1 MDRVGRQNPTVSV
14 VLPYH
19 DTRGAE
25 AIELY
30 NTSEKDALEWQEA
43 LTYDIMAVDDDGLW
57 IHQKFGY
64 SVPRRNGK
72 SEMALARCIWGLKHG
87 ERILYTAH
95 RASTAHSI
103 WERLSR
109 LCAKCDISID
119 SSFRAFGKEHLY
131 TTDDGV
137 IEFRTRTSTGGL
149 GEGYDLLIIDEA
161 QEYTPEQETALKY
174 VVTDSANPQTIMFG
188 TPPTAIS
195 AGTVFPNYRKHVL
208 QSESYASGWAEW
220 SVPEMSKADD
230 VDVWYETNPSL
241 GTVLKERTIRSEI
254 GEDNTDFNIQRLG
267 LWIKY
272 NQRSAISRNEWD
284 ALQVGHLPKLKGQ
297 LFAGVKFG
305 VDGNNVALA
314 IAVRTADDKI
324 FCEVVGC
331 KPLRMGVTW
340 ILSFLSN
347 ADIRKTV
354 IDGKSGTGLLL
365 DGAKEARIKN
375 IDAATV
381 QEVIKANAVFDMAM
395 EQGTFQHM
403 HQSAVTQVVTNC
415 ERRKIGANG
424 GLGYQSS
431 LDGADIAL
439 LDSMILAH
447 WICSEVKAE
456 KKKQKAYY

>member
-1 MDRVGRQNPTVSV
+1 MDRVGRQSPTVSV
-14 VLPYH
+14 ILPYR
-19 DTRGAE
+19 DTKGPE

-30 NTSEKDALEWQEA
+30 NKSESTALEWQEA

-57 IHQKFGY
+57 VHQKFGY

-109 LCAKCDISID
+109 LCKKCGIVIE

-131 TTDDGV
+131 TADGGI

-174 VVTDSANPQTIMFG
+174 VVSDSANPQTIMFG

-195 AGTVFPNYRKHVL
+195 AGTVFPKFRKALL
-208 QSESYASGWAEW
+208 QSETYAAGWAEW
-220 SVPEMSKADD
+220 SVPEMSDVYD
-230 VDVWYETNPSL
+230 VDLWYETNPSMGYHL
-241 GTVLKERTIRSEI
+241 NERKIRSEI
-254 GEDNTDFNIQRLG
+254 GDDTTDFNIQRLG
-267 LWIKY
+267 LWLKY

-284 ALQVGHLPKLKGQ
+284 ALQAGQLPKLKGP

-305 VDGNNVALA
+305 SDGKNVALA
-314 IAVRTADDKI
+314 IAVRTNDDKI
-324 FCEVVGC
+324 FCEVIDC
-331 KPLRMGVTW
+331 RPRSHGVDW
-340 ILSFLSN
+340 ILSFLAH
-347 ADIRKTV
+347 ADVKKTV
-354 IDGKSGTGLLL
+354 VDGKSGTDVLL
-365 DGAKEARIKN
+365 DAAKGAKVKHIEAP
-375 IDAATV
+375 TV
-381 QEVIKANAVFDMAM
+381 PQVIKANSIFDIAM
-395 EQGTFQHM
+395 ESGTFSHM
-403 HQSAVTQVVTNC
+403 SQSSVTQVVTNC

-424 GLGYQSS
+424 GLGYASS

-447 WICSEVKAE
+447 WICSETKAE
-456 KKKQKAYY
+456 KKIQNVDY

>member
-1 MDRVGRQNPTVSV
+1 MDRVGRQSPTVSV

-30 NTSEKDALEWQEA
+30 NKSEKDALEWQEA

-72 SEMALARCIWGLKHG
+72 SEIALARCIWGLKHG

-95 RASTAHSI
+95 RASTSHSI

-230 VDVWYETNPSL
+230 VDLWYETNPSL

>member
-1 MDRVGRQNPTVSV
+1 MDRVGRQSPTVSV
-14 VLPYH
+14 ILPYQ
-19 DTRGAE
+19 DTRGPE

-30 NTSEKDALEWQEA
+30 NKSEKDALEWQTA
-43 LTYDIMAVDDDGLW
+43 LTYDIMTVDDDGLW
-57 IHQKFGY
+57 VHQKFGY

-103 WERLSR
+103 WDRLGR
-109 LCAKCDISID
+109 LCAKCDIDIT

-131 TTDDGV
+131 TADSA

-195 AGTVFPNYRKHVL
+195 AGTVFPNYRKNVL
-208 QSESYASGWAEW
+208 HNDSYSSGWAEW
-220 SVPEMSKADD
+220 SVPDMSDVHD
-230 VDVWYETNPSL
+230 VDLWYEANPSL

-254 GEDNTDFNIQRLG
+254 GDDKTDFNIQRLG

-272 NQRSAISRNEWD
+272 NQKSAISRNEWE
-284 ALQVGHLPKLKGQ
+284 ALQVSKLPQFTGQ
-297 LFAGVKFG
+297 LFVGVKFG
-305 VDGNNVALA
+305 IDGQNAAAAV
-314 IAVRTADDKI
+314 AVRTTEGKI

-331 KPLRMGVTW
+331 KPIKDGVAW
-340 ILSFLSN
+340 IVNFIRS
-347 ADIRKTV
+347 ADVSKV
-354 IDGKSGTGLLL
+354 AIDGKTGSEIL
-365 DGAKEARIKN
+365 R
-375 IDAATV
+375 DAMKQMKLKHPEMVTV
-381 QEVIKANAVFDMAM
+381 AQVIKANSLFDMAM
-395 EQGTFQHM
+395 EKATVIHM
-403 HQSAVTQVVTNC
+403 QQSAVTQVVTNC

-424 GLGYQSS
+424 GLGYRS
-431 LDGADIAL
+431 LIDGADIAL

-447 WICSEVKAE
+447 WICVETKAE
-456 KKKQKAYY
+456 KKKQKVDY

>member
-1 MDRVGRQNPTVSV
+1 M
-14 VLPYH
+14 
-19 DTRGAE
+19 
-25 AIELY
+25 
-30 NTSEKDALEWQEA
+30 
-43 LTYDIMAVDDDGLW
+43 
-57 IHQKFGY
+57 
-64 SVPRRNGK
+64 
-72 SEMALARCIWGLKHG
+72 
-87 ERILYTAH
+87 
-95 RASTAHSI
+95 
-103 WERLSR
+103 
-109 LCAKCDISID
+109 
-119 SSFRAFGKEHLY
+119 
-131 TTDDGV
+131 
-137 IEFRTRTSTGGL
+137 
-149 GEGYDLLIIDEA
+149 
-161 QEYTPEQETALKY
+161 
-174 VVTDSANPQTIMFG
+174 
-188 TPPTAIS
+188 
-195 AGTVFPNYRKHVL
+195 
-208 QSESYASGWAEW
+208 
-220 SVPEMSKADD
+220 
-230 VDVWYETNPSL
+230 
-241 GTVLKERTIRSEI
+241 
-254 GEDNTDFNIQRLG
+254 
-267 LWIKY
+267 WIKY

-340 ILSFLSN
+340 ILGFLSN

-354 IDGKSGTGLLL
+354 IDGKSGTGLVL

-403 HQSAVTQVVTNC
+403 HQSAVTQVVTHC

>member
-1 MDRVGRQNPTVSV
+1 MDRVGRQSPTVSV

-30 NTSEKDALEWQEA
+30 NKSEKDALEWQEA

-230 VDVWYETNPSL
+230 VDLWYETNPSL

-340 ILSFLSN
+340 ILGFLSN

>member
-1 MDRVGRQNPTVSV
+1 MDRVGRQSPTVSV
-14 VLPYH
+14 ILPYR
-19 DTRGAE
+19 DTKGPE

-30 NTSEKDALEWQEA
+30 DTCEKDMLEWQTA

-57 IHQKFGY
+57 VHQKFGY

-109 LCAKCDISID
+109 LCVKCGVTIE

-131 TTDDGV
+131 ADTEGV

-149 GEGYDLLIIDEA
+149 GEGFDLLIIDEA

-174 VVTDSANPQTIMFG
+174 VVTDSANPQTILFG

-195 AGTVFPNYRKHVL
+195 AGTVFPNLRKHIL

-220 SVPEMSKADD
+220 SVPEMSDPND
-230 VDVWYETNPSL
+230 VDLWYETNPSL

-254 GEDNTDFNIQRLG
+254 GDDGTDFNIQRLG

-272 NQRSAISRNEWD
+272 NQRSAISRNEWE
-284 ALQVGHLPKLKGQ
+284 ALQLSKMPKLTGQ
-297 LFAGVKFG
+297 MFVGIKFG

-314 IAVRTADDKI
+314 VAVRTADKKI
-324 FCEVVGC
+324 FCEVIGC
-331 KPLRMGVTW
+331 KPIRDGVDW
-340 ILSFLSN
+340 MVDFIYRSGARSV
-347 ADIRKTV
+347 AV
-354 IDGKSGTGLLL
+354 DGKSGTDILR
-365 DGAKEARIKN
+365 DAMKEAKLKRPEVM
-375 IDAATV
+375 TV
-381 QEVIKANAVFDMAM
+381 QQVIKANALFDMAM
-395 EQGTFQHM
+395 EQGTFVHM
-403 HQSAVTQVVTNC
+403 HQSAVTQVVSNC
-415 ERRKIGANG
+415 ERRKIGSNG
-424 GLGYQSS
+424 GLGYASS

-439 LDSMILAH
+439 LESMIIAH
-447 WICSEVKAE
+447 WICSETKAE
-456 KKKQKAYY
+456 KKKQRVSY

>member
-1 MDRVGRQNPTVSV
+1 MDRVGRQEPTVSV
-14 VLPYH
+14 ILPYE
-19 DTRGAE
+19 DTKGAE
-25 AIELY
+25 AVELY
-30 NTSEKDALEWQEA
+30 NKSEKDALLWQTA
-43 LTYDIMAVDDDGLW
+43 LTYDIMAVDAEGLW
-57 IHQKFGY
+57 VHQKFGY

-72 SEMALARCIWGLKHG
+72 SEMALARCIWGLAHG

-103 WERLSR
+103 WDRLGR
-109 LCAKCDISID
+109 LCVKCDIPIT

-131 TTDDGV
+131 TDDSA

-195 AGTVFPNYRKHVL
+195 AGTVFPNYRKNVL
-208 QSESYASGWAEW
+208 QNDSYASGWAEW
-220 SVPEMSKADD
+220 SVPEMSDAHN
-230 VDVWYETNPSL
+230 VDLWYETNPSL

-254 GEDNTDFNIQRLG
+254 GDDNTDFNIQRLG

-272 NQRSAISRNEWD
+272 NQRSAISRNEWE
-284 ALQVGHLPKLKGQ
+284 ALQVDKLPKLKGQ

-305 VDGNNVALA
+305 VDGQNAALA
-314 IAVRTADDKI
+314 IAARTADEKI
-324 FCEVVGC
+324 FCEVVNC
-331 KPLRMGVTW
+331 KPTRNGVAW
-340 ILSFLSN
+340 IVDFLSR

-354 IDGKSGTGLLL
+354 IDGKTGTDVLL
-365 DGAKEARIKN
+365 DSAKDARIRH
-375 IDAATV
+375 IDTATTA
-381 QEVIKANAVFDMAM
+381 QVIKANALFDIAM
-395 EQGTFQHM
+395 EQGTFVHM

-424 GLGYQSS
+424 GLGYQSM

-439 LDSMILAH
+439 LDAMILAH
-447 WICSEVKAE
+447 WACSETKAE
-456 KKKQKAYY
+456 KKKQHIDY

>member
-1 MDRVGRQNPTVSV
+1 MDRVGRQDPTVSV
-14 VLPYH
+14 ILPYH
-19 DTRGAE
+19 DTRGLE

-30 NTSEKDALEWQEA
+30 NKSEKSALEWQEA
-43 LTYDIMAVDDDGLW
+43 LTCDIMAVDDEGLW

-109 LCAKCDISID
+109 LCAKCDIPIV

-131 TTDDGV
+131 TADGGV

-195 AGTVFPNYRKHVL
+195 AGTVFPNYRKNVL
-208 QSESYASGWAEW
+208 QSDSYASGWAEW
-220 SVPEMSKADD
+220 SVPEMSDAHD
-230 VDVWYETNPSL
+230 VDLWYKTNPSL

-272 NQRSAISRNEWD
+272 NQRSAISRNEWE
-284 ALQVGHLPKLKGQ
+284 ALQVDKLPKLKGQ
-297 LFAGVKFG
+297 LFAGIKFG
-305 VDGNNVALA
+305 VDGQNAALA
-314 IAVRTADDKI
+314 IAARTKDDKI
-324 FCEVVGC
+324 FCEVVSC
-331 KPLRMGVTW
+331 RPTRNGVAW
-340 ILSFLSN
+340 ILEFLAH
-347 ADIRKTV
+347 ADVKKTV
-354 IDGKSGTGLLL
+354 VDGKTGTDVLI
-365 DGAKEARIKN
+365 DAAKEAKIRHIE
-375 IDAATV
+375 TV
-381 QEVIKANAVFDMAM
+381 NVSQVIKANALFDIAM
-395 EQGTFQHM
+395 EQGTFEHM

-424 GLGYQSS
+424 GLGYQSM

-447 WICSEVKAE
+447 WICSETKAE
-456 KKKQKAYY
+456 KRKQRVYY